1 MVLAESSAPPDSFPS
16 DAPPSSDLDP
26 YASSSPTSDGGTYT
40 TIPITPTQS
49 ITLNLSTL
57 PHPVGPL
64 GLPAPQPA
72 ILTSAIQDSCRFAA
86 QVLNRPATQQEAEAF
101 AYHSAKSFRIA
112 SFGAPVGTAL
122 AMYQC
127 FRTRKVFRFPGY
139 TPFKEGS
146 RFTSERFFNFG
157 GRRALIMWHS
167 SRALAYALLGSTLGS
182 VFFGSYAISV
192 SLVGRATDPRLKDFS
207 DALKKMQQQGKSV
220 REARAGMAKSASESQ
235 EEMSTT
241 QNETYD
247 MARQRRMAQNTAR
260 YGKEREEMMRQMAG
274 ESPTGG
280 AFDSEYGAAEMD
292 TGMMSDAQL
301 SVQQTRQD
309 EEYRAT
315 STESAPSVQ
324 QATPMQQSPGP
335 RATSSSSSTSDPQS
349 GGVWER
355 LRREAAAG
363 KSNAGTTTTG
373 NRRPSNTVSE
383 QKQGSTLGDSFA
395 FSDSNDDRQTS
406 RAEAQREFDA
416 RMDQERQGKD
426 FETGRGGKKW

>member
-1 MVLAESSAPPDSFPS
+1 MVLAEASAPPDSFPS
-16 DAPPSSDLDP
+16 DVPPSSDLDP
-26 YASSSPTSDGGTYT
+26 YASSSPTSKGGTYT

-49 ITLNLSTL
+49 ITLNLGSL

-72 ILTSAIQDSCRFAA
+72 ILTSAVQDSCRFAA

-146 RFTSERFFNFG
+146 RFTPERFFNFG

-220 REARAGMAKSASESQ
+220 REARAGMAKSASETQ

-241 QNETYD
+241 QPETYE
-247 MARQRRMAQNTAR
+247 MEQQRRKAQLRAR
-260 YGKEREEMMRQMAG
+260 SGREREAMLKQMAG

-280 AFDSEYGAAEMD
+280 AFDNEYASGEAD

-301 SVQQTRQD
+301 SVQQARQD
-309 EEYRAT
+309 QEYRAA
-315 STESAPSVQ
+315 STDAVQSVQ
-324 QATPMQQSPGP
+324 QAPAEWSPSP
-335 RATSSSSSTSDPQS
+335 RATSSPSSPTDPQN

>member
-1 MVLAESSAPPDSFPS
+1 MVLAEASAPPDSFPS

-26 YASSSPTSDGGTYT
+26 YASSSHTSTGGAYT

-49 ITLNLSTL
+49 ITLNLNGL

-72 ILTSAIQDSCRFAA
+72 ILTSAVQDSCRFAA

-101 AYHSAKSFRIA
+101 AFHSAKSFRIA

-127 FRTRKVFRFPGY
+127 FRTRKSFRFPGY

-207 DALKKMQQQGKSV
+207 EALRKMQQQGKSV

-241 QNETYD
+241 QLETYE
-247 MARQRRMAQNTAR
+247 MEQQRRRAQLRAR
-260 YGKEREEMMRQMAG
+260 AGREREAMLSQMAG
-274 ESPTGG
+274 ESPTSG
-280 AFDSEYGAAEMD
+280 AFDSEYGAAEAD

-301 SVQQTRQD
+301 SVQQAKQD
-309 EEYRAT
+309 AENRNS
-315 STESAPSVQ
+315 STDAVQSVQ
-324 QATPMQQSPGP
+324 QAPTK
-335 RATSSSSSTSDPQS
+335 RSSSPRSTPAGAPTSQPQA

-355 LRREAAAG
+355 LRQEAAAG
-363 KSNAGTTTTG
+363 KSNTSAPASG
-373 NRRPSNTVSE
+373 NRRPSISVSE

-395 FSDSNDDRQTS
+395 FSDSDNDRQKS
-406 RAEAQREFDA
+406 RADAQREFDA
-416 RMDQERQGKD
+416 KMEQERQGKD
-426 FETGRGGKKW
+426 FESGGGGKRW